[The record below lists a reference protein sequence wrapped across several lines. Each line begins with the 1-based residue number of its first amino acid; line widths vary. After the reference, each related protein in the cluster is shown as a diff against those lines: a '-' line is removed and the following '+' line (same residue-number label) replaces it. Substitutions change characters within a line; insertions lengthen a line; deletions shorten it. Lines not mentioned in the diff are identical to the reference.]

1 MADQKTYE
9 KNRKKRG
16 AKYANGNYKAQQK
29 AYNKTTKGKKLIVAA
44 NAINRAKGTYGNG
57 DGKDVAHKR
66 GKEGSKNPKDATLQ
80 SPSKNRKSRLKI
92 RK

>member
-1 MADQKTYE
+1 MRSK
-9 KNRKKRG
+9 G

-29 AYNKTTKGKKLIVAA
+29 AYNKTKKGLKLRVTA

-57 DGKDVAHKR
+57 DGKDVAHKK
-66 GKEGSKNPKDATLQ
+66 GKENSKKAKDATLQ

>member
-1 MADQKTYE
+1 MAKS
-9 KNRKKRG
+9 KG
-16 AKYANGNYKAQQK
+16 ARYANGNLKASQK
-29 AYNKTTKGKKLIVAA
+29 AYNKTKKGTALRVNA

-57 DGKDVAHKR
+57 DGKDVAHKP

-80 SPSKNRKSRLKI
+80 SQHTNRQSRLKKRNQRLKI

>member
-1 MADQKTYE
+1 MRSK
-9 KNRKKRG
+9 G
-16 AKYANGNYKAQQK
+16 AKYANGNYQAQQK
-29 AYNKTTKGKKLIVAA
+29 AYNKTKKGKKLIVAA

-57 DGKDVAHKR
+57 DGKDVAHKP

>member
-1 MADQKTYE
+1 MPMATIKLNKRNTT
-9 KNRKKRG
+9 NKKGLELRV
-16 AKYANGNYKAQQK
+16 N
-29 AYNKTTKGKKLIVAA
+29 A

-57 DGKDVAHKR
+57 DGKDVAHKP

-80 SPSKNRKSRLKI
+80 SPSKPKSRLKI

>member
-1 MADQKTYE
+1 MANTK
-9 KNRKKRG
+9 G

-29 AYNKTTKGKKLIVAA
+29 KYNKTKKGLELRVNA

-57 DGKDVAHKR
+57 DGKDVAHKP

-80 SPSKNRKSRLKI
+80 SPSKTEKADSKYVNDPSTT
-92 RK
+92 

>member
-1 MADQKTYE
+1 MAEPKYKT
-9 KNRKKRG
+9 NRKKNRP
-16 AKYANGNYKAQQK
+16 KYANGNYKDQQK
-29 AYNKTTKGKKLIVAA
+29 KYNKSKKGLELRVAA

-57 DGKDVAHKR
+57 DGKDVAHKP

-92 RK
+92 RKA